1 MRAVQIKEY
10 VKVRYPYLP
19 PRLTL
24 SPARSKKTQ
33 TLLQQ
38 PILTLF
44 PGPARPHSLRSPNPH
59 PFRRQIPHRDPLR
72 RHKLLRHPPNP
83 RQIPAPTTTPWVGGA
98 EFAGTIAAVPTAAPS
113 PRFRVGDR
121 VFGATQGAYATH
133 VLAPETTLLPVPKG
147 WSFEDAAGL
156 FVTAPTSYG
165 GLVHRAGVKAGDWV
179 LVHAAA
185 GGVGLAAVQIAK
197 AKGATVIA
205 TAGTQ
210 RKREIAAEFGADYV
224 VDYTDKAWPEQ
235 VKKLCATHRTGNGKA
250 GVDIVYD
257 PVGMIEA
264 SLKCVAWNA
273 RLLVIG
279 FAAGKIEK
287 VALNRVLLKNVSLV
301 GLHWGQYAKFETE
314 TVGEVWKGI
323 FELVAQG
330 KFKGTAFRD
339 ESFVGL
345 ESVPKALQALGGRE
359 TWGKVVVNVTGNEN
373 AKSKL

>member
-1 MRAVQIKEY
+1 LDLKIAEVPTPSPSPDKYLIQIHSAGTNFFDILQIQGKY
-10 VKVRYPYLP
+10 QHQPPLP
-19 PRLTL
+19 W
-24 SPARSKKTQ
+24 
-33 TLLQQ
+33 
-38 PILTLF
+38 I
-44 PGPARPHSLRSPNPH
+44 
-59 PFRRQIPHRDPLR
+59 
-72 RHKLLRHPPNP
+72 
-83 RQIPAPTTTPWVGGA
+83 GGA
-98 EFAGTIAAVPTAAPS
+98 EFAGTVVAVPTAAAEAS
-113 PRFRVGDR
+113 KAKFKVGDR

-133 VLAPETTLLPVPKG
+133 VLAGENTLLPVPSG

-165 GLVHRAGVKAGDWV
+165 GLVHRANVKSGDWV

-197 AKGATVIA
+197 AMGAVVIA
-205 TAGTQ
+205 TAGTE
-210 RKREIAAEFGADYV
+210 RKREIAREFGADYV
-224 VDYTDKAWPEQ
+224 VDYSDKGWPEI
-235 VKKLCATHRTGNGKA
+235 VKKLCAEKRVGNGKA

-287 VALNRVLLKNVSLV
+287 VALNRVLLKNVSIV

-314 TVGEVWKGI
+314 TVGSVWKGI
-323 FELVAQG
+323 FDLVAQG
-330 KFKGTAFRD
+330 KFRGTAFKD

-359 TWGKVVVNVTGNEN
+359 TWGKVVVNVTGDEK

>member
-1 MRAVQIKEY
+1 MRAVQVSEY
-10 VKVRYPYLP
+10 VKGPLDLKVTEVPTPTPTADKYLIEIHSAGTNFFDILQIQGKYQHQP
-19 PRLTL
+19 PL
-24 SPARSKKTQ
+24 
-33 TLLQQ
+33 
-38 PILTLF
+38 
-44 PGPARPHSLRSPNPH
+44 
-59 PFRRQIPHRDPLR
+59 
-72 RHKLLRHPPNP
+72 
-83 RQIPAPTTTPWVGGA
+83 PWVGGA
-98 EFAGTIAAVPTAAPS
+98 EFAGTILATPTNN
-113 PRFRVGDR
+113 PRFKVGDR

-133 VLAPETTLLPVPKG
+133 VLASEQTLLPVPPG

-165 GLVHRAGVKAGDWV
+165 GLVTRAGVKAGDWV

-197 AKGATVIA
+197 AMGATVIA
-205 TAGTQ
+205 TAGTE
-210 RKREIAAEFGADYV
+210 RKREVAKAFGADYV
-224 VDYTDKAWPEQ
+224 VDYGDKGWPEI
-235 VKKLCATHRTGNGKA
+235 VKKLCKEKRSGNGAA

-257 PVGMIEA
+257 PVGMIDA

-287 VALNRVLLKNVSLV
+287 VALNRVLLKNVSIV

-314 TVGEVWKGI
+314 TVGDVWKGI
-323 FELVAQG
+323 FDLVKQG
-330 KFKGTAFRD
+330 KFRGTSFKD

-345 ESVPKALQALGGRE
+345 ESVPRALKALGGRE
-359 TWGKVVVNVTGNEN
+359 TWGKVVVNVIGE

>member
-1 MRAVQIKEY
+1 VTEVPTPTAAADKYLIEIHSAGTNFFDILQIQGKY
-10 VKVRYPYLP
+10 QHQP
-19 PRLTL
+19 PL
-24 SPARSKKTQ
+24 
-33 TLLQQ
+33 
-38 PILTLF
+38 
-44 PGPARPHSLRSPNPH
+44 
-59 PFRRQIPHRDPLR
+59 
-72 RHKLLRHPPNP
+72 
-83 RQIPAPTTTPWVGGA
+83 PWVGGA
-98 EFAGTIAAVPTAAPS
+98 EFAGTITAVPSSSES
-113 PRFRVGDR
+113 PRFKVGDR

-133 VLAPETTLLPVPKG
+133 VLAPEQTLLPVPKG

-165 GLVHRAGVKAGDWV
+165 GLVHRAGVEAGDWV

-205 TAGTQ
+205 SAGTA
-210 RKREIAAEFGADYV
+210 RKREIAKEFGADYV
-224 VDYTDKAWPEQ
+224 IDYTDKSWPEE
-235 VKKLCATHRTGNGKA
+235 VKKLCASHRSGNGKA

-257 PVGMIEA
+257 PVGMIDA

-287 VALNRVLLKNVSLV
+287 VALNRVLLKNVSIV
-301 GLHWGQYAKFETE
+301 GLHWGQYAKFETP
-314 TVGEVWKGI
+314 TVGVVWQGI
-323 FELVAQG
+323 FDLVAQG
-330 KFKGTAFRD
+330 KFRGTAFKD

-359 TWGKVVVNVTGNEN
+359 TWGKVVVNVVGNEK

>member
-1 MRAVQIKEY
+1 MRAVQVSEY
-10 VKVRYPYLP
+10 VKGPLDLKVTDVPTPTPATDKYLIEIHSAGTNFFDILQIQGKYQHQP
-19 PRLTL
+19 PL
-24 SPARSKKTQ
+24 
-33 TLLQQ
+33 
-38 PILTLF
+38 
-44 PGPARPHSLRSPNPH
+44 
-59 PFRRQIPHRDPLR
+59 
-72 RHKLLRHPPNP
+72 
-83 RQIPAPTTTPWVGGA
+83 PWIGGA
-98 EFAGTIAAVPTAAPS
+98 EFAGTITAIPIS
-113 PRFRVGDR
+113 SKNPRFKVGDR

-133 VLAPETTLLPVPKG
+133 VLAPEHTLLPVPAG

-197 AKGATVIA
+197 AMGATVVA
-205 TAGTQ
+205 TAGTE
-210 RKREIAAEFGADYV
+210 RKRQIAREFGADYV
-224 VDYTDKAWPEQ
+224 VDYGNRDWPEE
-235 VKKLCATHRTGNGKA
+235 VKKLCKEKRSGNGAA

-301 GLHWGQYAKFETE
+301 GLHWGQYAKFETG
-314 TVGEVWKGI
+314 TVGDVWNGI
-323 FELVAQG
+323 FDLVAQG
-330 KFKGTAFRD
+330 KFRGTAFKD

-359 TWGKVVVNVTGNEN
+359 TWGKVVVNVVGNEK
-373 AKSKL
+373 AKSRL

>member
-1 MRAVQIKEY
+1 MRAVQVREY
-10 VKVRYPYLP
+10 VKGPLDLTVTEVPTPTPAADKYLIEIHSAGTNFFDILQIQGKYQHQP
-19 PRLTL
+19 PL
-24 SPARSKKTQ
+24 
-33 TLLQQ
+33 
-38 PILTLF
+38 
-44 PGPARPHSLRSPNPH
+44 
-59 PFRRQIPHRDPLR
+59 
-72 RHKLLRHPPNP
+72 
-83 RQIPAPTTTPWVGGA
+83 PWIGGA
-98 EFAGTIAAVPTAAPS
+98 EFAGTIAAVPTSASS

-121 VFGATQGAYATH
+121 VFGATQGSYATH

-165 GLVHRAGVKAGDWV
+165 GLVQRAGVKAGDWV

-205 TAGTQ
+205 TAGTP

-314 TVGEVWKGI
+314 TVGEVWRGI

-330 KFKGTAFRD
+330 KFRGTAFRD

-359 TWGKVVVNVTGNEN
+359 TWGKVVVNVTGDET

>member
-1 MRAVQIKEY
+1 MRAVQVSEY
-10 VKVRYPYLP
+10 VK
-19 PRLTL
+19 
-24 SPARSKKTQ
+24 
-33 TLLQQ
+33 
-38 PILTLF
+38 
-44 PGPARPHSLRSPNPH
+44 GPLDLKVTDVPTP
-59 PFRRQIPHRDPLR
+59 
-72 RHKLLRHPPNP
+72 
-83 RQIPAPTTTPWVGGA
+83 IPATDKYLIEIHSAGTNFFDILQIQGKYQHQPPLPWIGGA
-98 EFAGTIAAVPTAAPS
+98 EFAGTITAIPTS
-113 PRFRVGDR
+113 SKNPRFKVGDR

-133 VLAPETTLLPVPKG
+133 VLAPEHTLLPVPAG

-197 AKGATVIA
+197 AMGATVVA
-205 TAGTQ
+205 TAGTE
-210 RKREIAAEFGADYV
+210 RKRQIAREFGADYV
-224 VDYTDKAWPEQ
+224 VDYGNRDWPEE
-235 VKKLCATHRTGNGKA
+235 VKKLCKEKRSGNGAA

-301 GLHWGQYAKFETE
+301 GLHWGQYAKFETG
-314 TVGEVWKGI
+314 TVGDVWNGI
-323 FELVAQG
+323 FDLVAQG
-330 KFKGTAFRD
+330 KFRGTAFKD

-359 TWGKVVVNVTGNEN
+359 TWGKVVVNIVGNEK
-373 AKSKL
+373 AKSRL

>member
-1 MRAVQIKEY
+1 M
-10 VKVRYPYLP
+10 PTP
-19 PRLTL
+19 
-24 SPARSKKTQ
+24 SPAADKYLIEIHSAGTNFFDI
-33 TLLQQ
+33 LQIQGKYQHQ
-38 PILTLF
+38 P
-44 PGPARPHSLRSPNPH
+44 
-59 PFRRQIPHRDPLR
+59 PL
-72 RHKLLRHPPNP
+72 
-83 RQIPAPTTTPWVGGA
+83 PWVGGA
-98 EFAGTIAAVPTAAPS
+98 EFAGTIAATPTSSAS
-113 PRFRVGDR
+113 PRFKVGDR

-133 VLAPETTLLPVPKG
+133 VLAPEQALLPVPNG

-165 GLVHRAGVKAGDWV
+165 GLVHRAGVKQGDWV

-197 AKGATVIA
+197 AHGATVIA
-205 TAGTQ
+205 TVGTA
-210 RKREIAAEFGADYV
+210 RKREIARDFGADYV
-224 VDYTDKAWPEQ
+224 IDYSDKNWPEV
-235 VKKLCATHRTGNGKA
+235 VKKLCAEKRTGNGKG

-257 PVGMIEA
+257 PVGMIET

-287 VALNRVLLKNVSLV
+287 VALNRVLLKNVSIV

-314 TVGEVWKGI
+314 TVASVWKGI
-323 FELVAQG
+323 FDLVAQG
-330 KFKGTAFRD
+330 KFRGTAFTD

-345 ESVPKALQALGGRE
+345 ESVPRALKALGGRE
-359 TWGKVVVNVTGNEN
+359 TWGKVVVNVVGNEK

>member
-1 MRAVQIKEY
+1 MIEIHSAGTNFFDILQIQGKY
-10 VKVRYPYLP
+10 QHQP
-19 PRLTL
+19 PL
-24 SPARSKKTQ
+24 
-33 TLLQQ
+33 
-38 PILTLF
+38 
-44 PGPARPHSLRSPNPH
+44 
-59 PFRRQIPHRDPLR
+59 
-72 RHKLLRHPPNP
+72 
-83 RQIPAPTTTPWVGGA
+83 PWVGGA
-98 EFAGTIAAVPTAAPS
+98 EFAGTVIAVPTSSKS

-121 VFGATQGAYATH
+121 VFGATQGAYAEH
-133 VLAPETTLLPVPKG
+133 VLAPEQALLPVPSG

-205 TAGTQ
+205 TAGTK
-210 RKREIAAEFGADYV
+210 RKREIAQEFGADYV
-224 VDYTDKAWPEQ
+224 IDYGNNNWPEE
-235 VKKLCATHRTGNGKA
+235 VKKLCAAHRTGNGKA

-257 PVGMIEA
+257 PVGMIDA

-287 VALNRVLLKNVSLV
+287 VALNRVLLKNVSIV
-301 GLHWGQYAKFETE
+301 GLHWGQYARFENE
-314 TVGEVWKGI
+314 TVGAVWQGI
-323 FELVAQG
+323 FDLVAQG
-330 KFKGTAFRD
+330 KFRGTAFKD

-345 ESVPKALQALGGRE
+345 DSVPRALQALGGRE
-359 TWGKVVVNVTGNEN
+359 TWGKVVVNVVGNEKG
-373 AKSKL
+373 KSML

>member
-1 MRAVQIKEY
+1 MIEIHSAGTNFFDILQIQGKY
-10 VKVRYPYLP
+10 QHQP
-19 PRLTL
+19 PL
-24 SPARSKKTQ
+24 
-33 TLLQQ
+33 
-38 PILTLF
+38 
-44 PGPARPHSLRSPNPH
+44 
-59 PFRRQIPHRDPLR
+59 
-72 RHKLLRHPPNP
+72 
-83 RQIPAPTTTPWVGGA
+83 PWVGGM
-98 EFAGTIAAVPTAAPS
+98 EFAGTVLATPTASKTPLKY
-113 PRFRVGDR
+113 RVGDR
-121 VFGATQGAYATH
+121 VFGANQGAYATH
-133 VLAPETTLLPVPKG
+133 VLAGEQTLLPVPNG

-185 GGVGLAAVQIAK
+185 GGVGLAAVQVAK

-210 RKREIAAEFGADYV
+210 RKREIAREFGADYV
-224 VDYTDKAWPEQ
+224 IDYREKNWPEE

-257 PVGMIEA
+257 PVGMIDA

-279 FAAGKIEK
+279 FAAGNIEK

-301 GLHWGQYAKFETE
+301 GLHWGQYARFETE
-314 TVGEVWKGI
+314 TVGTVWQGI
-323 FELVAQG
+323 FDLVAQG
-330 KFKGTAFRD
+330 KFKGTAFKD

-345 ESVPKALQALGGRE
+345 ESVPRALHALGSRG
-359 TWGKVVVNVTGNEN
+359 TWGKVVVNVVDDDK
-373 AKSKL
+373 AKSRL